1 VIENKVKKFIF
12 WLGLK
17 KVSSV
22 SRRRKAEEQ
31 RRPDAAKLMKPL
43 SELNPGKLETQEA
56 WSWWKIAV
64 SLLLGIDQNAPE
76 MFWGDRF
83 RGGWCGGIGS
93 GSPTVRRI
101 LGALGS
107 SGIPRPW

>member
-1 VIENKVKKFIF
+1 MIENKAKKFIF
-12 WLGLK
+12 LLGLK

-22 SRRRKAEEQ
+22 SRRRKARSRDDPTPREIDE
-31 RRPDAAKLMKPL
+31 PL

>member
-1 VIENKVKKFIF
+1 M
-12 WLGLK
+12 K

-31 RRPDAAKLMKPL
+31 RRPDAAKLMEPL
-43 SELNPGKLETQEA
+43 SELNPGKLETREA